1 METIYS
7 QLQANKEQLG
17 NLKQLGYSLN
27 FKAAGTM
34 VAGNVTGSTITHIDP
49 QLMSP
54 NLIKAENSSFVM
66 DYFPRIMCES
76 HSLVIVDETSD
87 DTDGTFSSVAE
98 NAAKEQIDFDNNATQ
113 KSFTKYADYIK
124 VSDEMVTD
132 IPFLMAQIDTKLRKK
147 LKNKI
152 SADFVAALVAAT
164 PNVVNTSLTVGQL
177 ATKLRHLFPS
187 IYEGMKSLKGY
198 DMNLWLLNT
207 PNYGQVFN
215 DVDVSVDDAWFDLMK
230 PTIIPANITAGNIM
244 ALDTSMFPIYVYK
257 DIDVQIGKTNDDFS
271 KNLVTVRAET
281 RVAWN
286 IAGECLNAF
295 YDDVISTTVTRI

>member
-17 NLKQLGYSLN
+17 NLKKLGNSLN
-27 FKAAGTM
+27 LKAAGTM
-34 VAGNVTGSTITHIDP
+34 VAANVTGSTITHIDP
-49 QLMSP
+49 VALYPIQ
-54 NLIKAENSSFVM
+54 IKRENSNFLM
-66 DYFPRIMCES
+66 DYFPRIMCDS
-76 HSLVIVDETSD
+76 HSIVIVNETSE

-98 NAAKEQIDFDNNATQ
+98 NAAKEQIDFDNAATQ
-113 KSFTKYADYIK
+113 TSFTKYADYIK

-132 IPFLMAQIDTKLRKK
+132 IPFMLAQIETRLRKK

-152 SADFVAALVAAT
+152 SADFLAAIVTAT
-164 PNVVNTSLTVGQL
+164 PNVVNTSLTVGQT

-187 IYEGMKSLKGY
+187 IYEGMKSQKGY

-215 DVDVSVDDAWFDLMK
+215 DIDVTVDDAWFDLNN
-230 PTIIPANITAGNIM
+230 PIILPANVTAGNIM

-295 YDDVISTTVTRI
+295 YDDVIATTITRI